1 MFRFH
6 IQEVDEDNLDEA
18 SSEAATSKSEMN
30 ILNHKLEEFK
40 KTRDLTFS
48 KIEAEQTDLNK
59 NSVPL
64 TTSRSTSRLPSR
76 PSI

>member
-1 MFRFH
+1 MFFLFVK
-6 IQEVDEDNLDEA
+6 EVDEENLDEA
-18 SSEAATSKSEMN
+18 CSEAATSKSEIN

-40 KTRDLTFS
+40 KSRDLTFI
-48 KIEAEQTDLNK
+48 KLEAEQTDVNK

-76 PSI
+76 PAV

>member
-1 MFRFH
+1 M
-6 IQEVDEDNLDEA
+6 QEVDEDNLDET
-18 SSEAATSKSEMN
+18 EPATSKSEIN

-48 KIEAEQTDLNK
+48 KPDTTEQTDVNK

-64 TTSRSTSRLPSR
+64 TTSRSASRVPSR